1 MSDIYL
7 EAGKTYYMQI
17 RKSQGDGYDFIFRF
31 KVQFKYENSV
41 EQKLSNTE
49 LEGFGDE
56 TIIVSEDEANDEN
69 MLVDAEIDAFGDES
83 VLEESAISPEADGF
97 TAEGGFGENGE
108 VDTETFAFE
117 DF

>member
-1 MSDIYL
+1 
-7 EAGKTYYMQI
+7 
-17 RKSQGDGYDFIFRF
+17 
-31 KVQFKYENSV
+31 
-41 EQKLSNTE
+41 
-49 LEGFGDE
+49 
-56 TIIVSEDEANDEN
+56 